1 MNTDL
6 KPGQEIDGFRVVSLL
21 GQGSSSEV
29 VLALDPDGRQVVL
42 KLPHDAAVASPKSFD
57 RFRRELAIASRLDH
71 PGIQRSIDR
80 KTDRSRPYLVM
91 EYIEGETLEALLK
104 REGRLP
110 LDRAIDFAIQ
120 LADALAY
127 AHAHCVVHRDIKPAN
142 VLVTSDYRLVITDFG
157 IALLDGARRLTWHML
172 GDRLGTPDY
181 MSPEQI
187 QGQRGDSRSD
197 VYALGG
203 VLFEMLTGSVPWP
216 GHTAIE
222 AMDKH
227 LTAPVPAM
235 RDLGVDV
242 PPAVE
247 GIVRR
252 CLRKRADERYPDAS
266 ALRRDLE
273 QWREL
278 DPAEFAFEDDAALA
292 PAAEHLLLLVASVC
306 IAFLA
311 SSTLFVTVAYLV
323 AHH

>member
-6 KPGQEIDGFRVVSLL
+6 KPGQEIDGFRVMAML

-29 VLALDPDGRQVVL
+29 VLALDPEGRQVVL

-57 RFRRELAIASRLDH
+57 RFRRELTIASHLDH

-91 EYIEGETLEALLK
+91 EYIEGETLATLLE
-104 REGRLP
+104 RQGRLP

-127 AHAHCVVHRDIKPAN
+127 AHERGVVHRDIKPPN
-142 VLVTSDYRLVITDFG
+142 ILVTSGDRLVITDFG
-157 IALLDGARRLTWHML
+157 IALLDGARRLTWQMF

-187 QGQRGDSRSD
+187 QGKRGDPRSD

-203 VLFEMLTGSVPWP
+203 VLFEMLTGRVPWS
-216 GHTAIE
+216 GQSAIDT
-222 AMDKH
+222 MDRH
-227 LTAPVPAM
+227 LTAPVPPMGDSGA
-235 RDLGVDV
+235 DV
-242 PPAVE
+242 PPSVE

-266 ALRRDLE
+266 ALRHDLE
-273 QWREL
+273 HWREL
-278 DPAEFAFEDDAALA
+278 DPAQFASTDEAALA
-292 PAAEHLLLLVASVC
+292 PTEEHLLLFVAGVC
-306 IAFLA
+306 VAFLA
-311 SSTLFVTVAYLV
+311 SSTLLVTAAYLV
-323 AHH
+323 AHR